1 MLRWFILMRY
11 PEGVSREKGD
21 DWFLTIHAPEVA
33 RQPGLSRFFSYRVI
47 DELSYD
53 EIGVRL
59 QCSPGTARARVFR
72 GLQTMRSTIAK
83 GAKS

>member
-1 MLRWFILMRY
+1 MLGRLDAHELS
-11 PEGVSREKGD
+11 PAVREAFAG
-21 DWFLTIHAPEVA
+21 LTAEQQTAI
-33 RQPGLSRFFSYRVI
+33 GYRVI